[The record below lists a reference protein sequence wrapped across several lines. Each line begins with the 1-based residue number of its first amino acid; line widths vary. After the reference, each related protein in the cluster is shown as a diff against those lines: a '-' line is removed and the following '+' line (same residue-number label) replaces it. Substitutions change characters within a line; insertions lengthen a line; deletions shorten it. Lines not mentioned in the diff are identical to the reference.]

1 MQSTH
6 LINHSLELRL
16 ALSVVSIA
24 SLFAIV
30 KLASFVDAT
39 LTAFLNRRKEMQNRP
54 AISTSYAGAAAR

>member
-1 MQSTH
+1 MQTAY

-16 ALSVVSIA
+16 VLAVLSIA
-24 SLFAIV
+24 TVFAIV

-54 AISTSYAGAAAR
+54 AISTSFAGAAAR